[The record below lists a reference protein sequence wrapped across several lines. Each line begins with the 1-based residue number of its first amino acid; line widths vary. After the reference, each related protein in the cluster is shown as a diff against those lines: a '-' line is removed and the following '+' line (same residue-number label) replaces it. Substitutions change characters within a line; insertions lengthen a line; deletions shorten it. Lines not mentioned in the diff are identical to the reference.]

1 MNKAFERVMDAID
14 IETFIL
20 SKDEDEAKEMA
31 ELLLSGLNLPN
42 GDIVF
47 LEHKGAG
54 ARVRLRSYIH
64 HPGDHYR
71 WLEKKESEE

>member
-1 MNKAFERVMDAID
+1 MSKALDQVVDAID
-14 IETFIL
+14 IETFL
-20 SKDEDEAKEMA
+20 YCQSEDEAKNLA
-31 ELLLSGLNLPN
+31 EKLMQELHLPH

-47 LEHKGAG
+47 LDFEAWG

-71 WLEKKESEE
+71 WMEKENEA